1 MKLSIGIVG
10 LPNVGKSTLF
20 KSLTKTPV
28 NIANYPF
35 CTIDPNVG
43 VTPVPDERLDELVGM
58 SKSKKKIPAVVEFY
72 DIAGLVRGASQGE
85 GLGNAFLSHIK
96 EVSAILHVLRVFPSS
111 DIIHVES
118 SVDPLRDREII
129 LQELALHDLQIVE
142 RRLPK
147 LEAEA
152 KAGGKEAK
160 QSLPVLQKVRDLLS
174 RGESIAEYAD
184 TNIVRELQL
193 LRSRKQV
200 YLLNGNASDAPQ
212 KLLDIIAQEGS
223 GYVVA
228 DLGNTS
234 EIPELIRAAYKTLG
248 LITFFTT
255 GEDETRGWTIKEGS
269 KAPEA
274 SGAIHSDFEQKF
286 TRAEVVHYED
296 FVRSGGW
303 SQAKQK
309 GLLRVEGKDYVVKD
323 GDILVVRHG

>member
-20 KSLTKTPV
+20 KILTKVPV

-35 CTIDPNVG
+35 CTIDPNIG
-43 VTPVPDERLDELVGM
+43 VTPVPDERLGTLADM

-72 DIAGLVRGASQGE
+72 DIAGLVKGASQGE

-96 EVSAILHVLRVFPSS
+96 EVNAILHVLRVFQSP
-111 DIIHVES
+111 DIIHVEAT
-118 SVDPLRDREII
+118 VDPLRDREII
-129 LQELALHDLQIVE
+129 LSELALHDLQIVE

-147 LEAEA
+147 LETEA
-152 KAGGKEAK
+152 RAGSKEAK
-160 QSLPVLQKVRDLLS
+160 QALLILTKVREHLS
-174 RGESIAEYAD
+174 RSESIAKYAD
-184 TNIVRELQL
+184 EVIVRELQL
-193 LRSRKQV
+193 LRSRKFV
-200 YLLNGNASDAPQ
+200 YLLNGREADIPAS
-212 KLLDIIAQEGS
+212 LLDTIRAEGA

-228 DLGNTS
+228 DLENAT
-234 EIPELIRAAYKTLG
+234 EIPKLIRAAYKTLG

-274 SGAIHSDFEQKF
+274 SGTIHSDFEQKF
-286 TRAEVVHYED
+286 IRAEVVHYD
-296 FVRSGGW
+296 NFVKTGGW
-303 SQAKQK
+303 SQARQK
-309 GLLRVEGKDYVVKD
+309 GLLRVEGKEYVVKD